1 MPQRRIYTL
10 MILLGIGALIA
21 SPILAVIE
29 YNLFGGSLMKAE
41 NNFTTPIPSWIV
53 AIFLLGILAV
63 LVGIAGKLLLRRK
76 GED

>member
-10 MILLGIGALIA
+10 LIILGIGALIA

-29 YNLFGGSLMKAE
+29 YNLFGGSLMTAE

-53 AIFLLGILAV
+53 AIFLLSILAV

-76 GED
+76 GEA